1 MKKVYSFFLIFCL
14 QLSIVSQES
23 TNEFVRNLPNPRSRN
38 GSWILDQSKILE
50 NSGVQENLNSILDK
64 LEKDTTNEIA
74 LVILPTIGNLVPKS
88 LATELFQVWGI
99 GKLGKD
105 NGVLILH
112 VLDQRRIEIETGY
125 GMEGILSDVICK
137 RLLEEKTIPYFKQG
151 AFSTGHENL
160 LRTID
165 QILRN
170 KKESPSS
177 ILSTYKSKLPEPNQA
192 LVDSISEEILPFL
205 DLEYESKKIWRLRS
219 FYFLLCGLIL
229 IILYRFF
236 LYQTTSYWK
245 MKYESYNDRLS
256 FFTPLSVFAYG
267 ITTILLT
274 AGITSLVYSFFGK
287 EYLIHTIFFSGVSIM
302 VLTGRLVSKMYD
314 KWEDFLV
321 TAPRLCP
328 KCKSKSFL
336 IEDKNDIYRLLNEAE
351 RFEQKIRSFSFT
363 IYECGTCKHL
373 EKIKSQGTKF
383 STYTTCP
390 KCNFLATSYNYRT
403 LKEATYTQEGEEE
416 KKKTC
421 LKCGI
426 SSTEKTIIPKKSQ
439 SSYSTSSTNT
449 DYSSPSTSSDSSP
462 SSSSSSSSD
471 DNFGGGSSGGGG
483 AGSNY

>member
-1 MKKVYSFFLIFCL
+1 MISAPALLALIF
-14 QLSIVSQES
+14 
-23 TNEFVRNLPNPRSRN
+23 
-38 GSWILDQSKILE
+38 K
-50 NSGVQENLNSILDK
+50 SG
-64 LEKDTTNEIA
+64 
-74 LVILPTIGNLVPKS
+74 
-88 LATELFQVWGI
+88 GI

-137 RLLEEKTIPYFKQG
+137 RLLEERTIPYFKKG
-151 AFSTGHENL
+151 AFSTGHESL

-177 ILSTYKSKLPEPNQA
+177 ILYTYKSNLLEPDKA

-205 DLEYESKKIWRLRS
+205 DSEYLSKKNWRLRS
-219 FYFLLCGLIL
+219 VYLLFSGLLL
-229 IILYRFF
+229 IILYRFL
-236 LYQTTSYWK
+236 LYKTTSYWK

-274 AGITSLVYSFFGK
+274 AGITSLVYSFLGT
-287 EYLIHTIFFSGVSIM
+287 EYLSHTIFFSGVSIM

-314 KWEDFLV
+314 KWEDFLS

-336 IEDKNDIYRLLNEAE
+336 IEDKNDIYRLLNEEE
-351 RFEQKIRSFSFT
+351 RFEQKIRSYSFA
-363 IYECGTCKHL
+363 IYECVKCKHL
-373 EKIKSQGTKF
+373 DKIKSQGTKF

-390 KCNFLATSYNYRT
+390 KCNFLATNYT
-403 LKEATYTQEGEEE
+403 YKILKEATYTEDGEEE

-426 SSTEKTIIPKKSQ
+426 SSKEKIRIPRKSK

-449 DYSSPSTSSDSSP
+449 DYSPSPSNSSASSS

-471 DNFGGGSSGGGG
+471 DSFGGGSSGGGG
-483 AGSNY
+483 AGSSY